1 MSHHHHPCSETAY
14 ESVAFTVEA
23 LAARADDADL
33 TRLSDRVRGV
43 LSDWENL
50 DASRRTLRRA
60 ALQASAH
67 VHVADASLD
76 ASIAAFARDL
86 VAISGKDS
94 EQYKKYFPESHE
106 EIIAM
111 GLESELPV
119 VTLVLAQLDASTDV
133 HPTLTAHTD
142 ALRAGLR
149 LGNGALANRAEALA
163 DLGRHGAREESWA
176 ETSLATLVSIRRAL
190 DKIAASRGLGPSWV
204 SAFFR

>member
-1 MSHHHHPCSETAY
+1 MSHHHPCSESAY

-23 LAARADDADL
+23 LAARPDDADL
-33 TRLSDRVRGV
+33 TRLADRVRGV
-43 LSDWENL
+43 LSDWESL
-50 DASRRTLRRA
+50 DANRRTLRRA
-60 ALQASAH
+60 VLQASAQ

-86 VAISGKDS
+86 LALHGKDS
-94 EQYKKYFPESHE
+94 EQYKRFFPEAHE

-133 HPTLTAHTD
+133 NPTLTAHTD
-142 ALRAGLR
+142 ALRSGLR
-149 LGNGALANRAEALA
+149 LGNGALANRADAHAE
-163 DLGRHGAREESWA
+163 LGRHAAREQSWS
-176 ETSLATLVSIRRAL
+176 ETSLASLVSVRRAL
-190 DKIAASRGLGPSWV
+190 DKLATARGLGPSWV

>member
-1 MSHHHHPCSETAY
+1 MSHHHPCSESAY

-33 TRLSDRVRGV
+33 TRLSDRLRGV
-43 LSDWENL
+43 LTDWENL
-50 DASRRTLRRA
+50 DATRRTLRRA

-86 VAISGKDS
+86 VAVATDS
-94 EQYKKYFPESHE
+94 DQYRKYFPEPHE

-119 VTLVLAQLDASTDV
+119 VTLVLAQLDASTDA
-133 HPTLTAHTD
+133 PAALTAHTA
-142 ALRAGLR
+142 ALRAGLQ
-149 LGNGALANRAEALA
+149 LGNGALGNRADALA
-163 DLGRHGAREESWA
+163 DLGRHNAREQSWS
-176 ETSLATLVSIRRAL
+176 ETSLASLVSIRRAL
-190 DKIAASRGLGPSWV
+190 DKIAASRGLGPAWV